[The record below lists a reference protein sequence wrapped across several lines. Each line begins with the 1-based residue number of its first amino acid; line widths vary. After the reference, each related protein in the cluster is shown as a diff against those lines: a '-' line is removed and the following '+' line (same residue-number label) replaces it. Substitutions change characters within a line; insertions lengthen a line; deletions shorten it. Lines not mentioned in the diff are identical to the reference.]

1 MTKEFFPRVTIL
13 IIAILLLTVVPSIDA
28 KDGAKPEVQL
38 AQFQLPQLPGLGGAS
53 VDWRQW
59 DAFLTFIVKR
69 LAQEIPPDLK
79 ESLGEAF
86 LDSRYELTNLVALLS
101 AGENPVPQLLLDG
114 WQRLSPIMKQ
124 ALPALPPETA
134 DRYAN
139 FIGVLDQLAALGQT
153 SQLGLLQLSPD
164 ALRAIARILE
174 PAATADPIG
183 YTLEVDN
190 ALRDLL
196 GLGAPIAAP
205 APGTR
210 QSRLPGFRPF
220 SRIRQASAPSLWFGV
235 AMAAEPD
242 LKKLNESVPEDSDL
256 EAYLL
261 AVRSLL
267 AGLSEK
273 LAVKS
278 KLAEEYE
285 PLARQIILAAGWQ
298 ESCWRQ
304 FVKKGKL
311 LMPLASAGGALGL
324 MQVSPHTWRNL
335 YDVKQLGADIE
346 YNGNAGAEILLYYLT
361 RFALKKNED
370 KQPGGDL
377 ARATY
382 SAYNGGPGQLSRYR
396 AAKQNPELKKV
407 DQAFWEKFQAVKSGR
422 EMEILSCYK
431 K

>member
-1 MTKEFFPRVTIL
+1 MTREFFPRVTIL

-28 KDGAKPEVQL
+28 KDGARPEVRL

-69 LAQEIPPDLK
+69 LGQEIPPDLK

-153 SQLGLLQLSPD
+153 SQLGLLQLSPE
-164 ALRAIARILE
+164 ALRGIARILE
-174 PAATADPIG
+174 PAATVDPIG

-205 APGTR
+205 SPGTR
-210 QSRLPGFRPF
+210 QSRLPGFRSF

-242 LKKLNESVPEDSDL
+242 LKKLNESVPEDDDL

-273 LAVKS
+273 LAAKS

-311 LMPLASAGGALGL
+311 LVPLASAGGALGL

-396 AAKQNPELKKV
+396 AAKQNPELKKI